1 MSKVHVMVEYT
12 EPKYL
17 FDPLNYKLDI
27 KSDIYSLSI
36 LLWELSS
43 GYPPYSKFQQ
53 SDQLRYDIINGLR
66 EESVVNTPIKYQQ
79 IYQKCWEQDP
89 DQRPNI
95 SDIFEDLNQLKLEVN
110 MGMFKLFKY
119 LNI

>member
-12 EPKYL
+12 DPKYL
-17 FDPLNYKLDI
+17 LDPLNYKLHI

-66 EESVVNTPIKYQQ
+66 EETVGNTPTKYQQ
-79 IYQKCWEQDP
+79 LFQKCWEQDP
-89 DQRPNI
+89 DQRPNVSEI
-95 SDIFEDLNQLKLEVN
+95 LNQLKFEVN
-110 MGMFKLFKY
+110 IGMLKLF
-119 LNI
+119 I

>member
-1 MSKVHVMVEYT
+1 MSKVHVVEYT
-12 EPKYL
+12 DPKYL
-17 FDPLNYKLDI
+17 LDPLNYKLNI

-53 SDQLRYDIINGLR
+53 SDQLKYDIIIKGLR
-66 EESVVNTPIKYQQ
+66 EESVRNTPTKYQQ
-79 IYQKCWEQDP
+79 LYQKCWRQDP

-95 SDIFEDLNQLKLEVN
+95 SEIFEILNQLKVEV
-110 MGMFKLFKY
+110 
-119 LNI
+119 